1 MPIYQVSMFQGETIY
16 IVRADSE
23 KDIGQTLDRAHFEV
37 DGKTVFAE
45 SETYNGPVLERI
57 IKIGD

>member
-1 MPIYQVSMFQGETIY
+1 MFQGETIY